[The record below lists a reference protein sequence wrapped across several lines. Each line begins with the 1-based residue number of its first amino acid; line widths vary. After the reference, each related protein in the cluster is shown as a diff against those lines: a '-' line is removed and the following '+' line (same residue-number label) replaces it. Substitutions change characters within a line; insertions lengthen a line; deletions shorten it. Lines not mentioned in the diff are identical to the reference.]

1 VILALVLGA
10 AAAGLA
16 LPPGEAASAWAAPL
30 VLAGLADGP
39 ALVAVRVE
47 GEVWVLEAASPGGA
61 REARIAAPTTARG
74 REDVALLAASLLRAG
89 PAVALP
95 DAAGAS
101 ESPAS
106 WGGGGAPPQRPPR
119 TPPGPG
125 VGVGAT
131 GVNAG
136 GVATAAPPASV
147 ATAALRSDSAAPP
160 MPVATASAAPPVAA
174 PPVAAPSAAP
184 PSAIRPT
191 ADPAPPTDAPPP
203 VEILGPPPAAILP
216 PPPAA
221 AQTAPAPV
229 AAPPALLSRDTSAVA
244 TISPPP
250 AAAGTL
256 TPTSP
261 APLAPPPDPPGAAPH
276 LSLTGGLTLSVRNSL
291 APSAGALVGG
301 SVRLPHAP
309 DHVRFA
315 VSAYVSGTLPTATAT
330 GDVDPA
336 ARLTGARAA
345 ALAELR
351 APGRLAPFVAAGPAV
366 SLLVFAPSAA
376 DAPQT
381 GITPCVAVRA
391 GAGWPISALA
401 RLELVVDGGA
411 DLRAIR
417 IGRDDE
423 VVQTLGRVWASA
435 GAFVHFE

>member
-1 VILALVLGA
+1 MILALVLGA

-16 LPPGEAASAWAAPL
+16 IPPGEAASAWAAPL

-61 REARIAAPTTARG
+61 REARIGAPTTARG

-95 DAAGAS
+95 DIAGGAK
-101 ESPAS
+101 SPVS

-119 TPPGPG
+119 IPAGTG

-131 GVNAG
+131 GENAG
-136 GVATAAPPASV
+136 GVATAAAPAGV
-147 ATAALRSDSAAPP
+147 APEALRSGSAGPP

-174 PPVAAPSAAP
+174 PPVAAPPAAP
-184 PSAIRPT
+184 PSAIPPT
-191 ADPAPPTDAPPP
+191 ADPAPSNDALPQ
-203 VEILGPPPAAILP
+203 ILGPVPAATV
-216 PPPAA
+216 PPPAV
-221 AQTAPAPV
+221 AQTPPAPV
-229 AAPPALLSRDTSAVA
+229 AAPPSLLPVDASAVA
-244 TISPPP
+244 TISPP
-250 AAAGTL
+250 AAAARTL
-256 TPTSP
+256 SPASP

-276 LSLTGGLTLSVRNSL
+276 LSLTAGLTLSVRDSL

-301 SVRLPHAP
+301 SVRLPHVP
-309 DHVRFA
+309 DHARFA
-315 VSAYVSGTLPTATAT
+315 VSAYVSGTLPTRA

-336 ARLTGARAA
+336 ARVTGARAA

-381 GITPCVAVRA
+381 GITPGVVVRA

-411 DLRAIR
+411 DSRAVR

-435 GAFVHFE
+435 GVFVHFE